1 MEDDIVETPIL
12 GQRESTTED
21 YWNTLNPFAIQLNN
35 PNTRFNAAA
44 DSTGIIDHDNP
55 EFKQRYDMSDM
66 PTKRAM
72 IEARNTEDA
81 IKIHERRSIFNDSQA
96 AIEQDGIMV
105 QLGMGILPSLASPTS
120 LIPGGAVVKAAQMA
134 KKVNRIATLAGTGA
148 ASGAV
153 ANVLD
158 EALFDAQGMPTDY
171 MGAAAIG
178 AIFGGGLGALG
189 GAISGPYQRT
199 VADALHKENDTFM
212 GDFNQDPLVNIRFDE
227 QGLPI
232 LQDPAAMEKS
242 LVDELPFIGS
252 WLRSDIHTVFQDN
265 SPVMRGYMAR
275 VTSPTVSLKDANGNI
290 MPVKFSGQDHK
301 RQSKGIHNRLNRDT
315 TTIYE
320 EAKLSGFEGTRDDYN
335 TEVYK
340 VYLTELNNQKKR
352 AQAYADQKTEH
363 MVLDQVEEGE
373 ISEFKKAHDS
383 AKDEWYDA
391 NPPEFG
397 GEAYF
402 AKGAENY
409 KSYFNT
415 MLDRSQELELKGVT
429 NIRKSRLYAPRI
441 YNYQALHKGDIA
453 PDVAKSQIR
462 EALAGDARNGFKG
475 GDGLEEATEGVYQML
490 MNTAFDL
497 NNLTNSFMVKDLPF
511 ETHLKSK
518 KLYLDETK
526 MFDLLRTDFEDVV
539 GMYHYKMSGRQATQF
554 AFGTDQLDDIMANIR
569 ADHLERGIMENQKG
583 VSAFEN
589 TVKDL
594 LGDLRINGLSDT
606 AGWTFTRNLLTYNST
621 RMGGG
626 FGGNQFIELASAMA
640 MNGFDALMNGR
651 MKQSLV
657 NSKNLLYTK
666 GQDVD
671 EFSEFLINSGYMS
684 DALHTSRINRY
695 ADTEAGFNSGKLENK
710 LNWMSDKLMKYNGM
724 RYFMGV
730 MEDYTGAAIVTKL
743 KKGNVDE
750 KQLARWGLTK
760 EDAANLKA
768 KLDVATQGDKWDLS
782 LLSRNEA
789 DTLQMAISRGIDEVV
804 VQGDSMHLPIWLKAP
819 DPFKKVLFQ
828 FMRFPLIAQET
839 LTRKG
844 FKEGQAEMM
853 AAMMASSAA
862 YVGLKYLREQAGLAS
877 GMTNEIDSKYN
888 YIDDKDALQ
897 RSLLESLNYNAPLGF
912 MSSIYNYGAIATG
925 NNELGRD
932 WQSKNGMP
940 SLMGPS
946 FGLGEDLIQ
955 LIRAGIEGNLDTE
968 RNLQRFKSLT
978 PFMNLPLVNEAGKYM
993 VEEFGR

>member
-1 MEDDIVETPIL
+1 MEEDIVESPIV

-35 PNTRFNAAA
+35 PNTRFNAAT
-44 DSTGIIDHDNP
+44 DSTGIIDYEDP
-55 EFKQRYDMSDM
+55 EFKQRYDSADIG
-66 PTKRAM
+66 TKRAM
-72 IEARNTEDA
+72 IDARNTSDA
-81 IKIHERRSIFNDSQA
+81 LKIAERRQVFNDSQA

-134 KKVNRIATLAGTGA
+134 KRVNRIATLAGTGA
-148 ASGAV
+148 ASGAA

-189 GAISGPYQRT
+189 GAIGGPYQKT
-199 VADALHKENDTFM
+199 VADALHKDNDTFM
-212 GDFNQDPLVNIRFDE
+212 SDFNQDPLMAIRYDDK
-227 QGLPI
+227 GLPI

-242 LVDELPFIGS
+242 LVDKVPFIGT
-252 WLRSDIHTVFQDN
+252 WLRSDIHTVFQDE

-275 VTSPTVSLKDANGNI
+275 VTIPTVSLKDADGNV
-290 MPVKFSGQDHK
+290 MPIKFSGQDHK

-315 TTIYE
+315 TTAYE
-320 EAKLSGFEGTRDDYN
+320 EAKMGGFEGTRDDYN

-340 VYLTELNNQKKR
+340 VYLTELNRQKKG
-352 AQAYADQKTEH
+352 AQAYADQQTAHIQLQGVDDAAIRDFEKMH
-363 MVLDQVEEGE
+363 ME
-373 ISEFKKAHDS
+373 
-383 AKDEWYDA
+383 AKDKWYDA
-391 NPPEFG
+391 HPPEFG
-397 GEAYF
+397 VDVHL

-409 KSYFNT
+409 KNYFNT
-415 MLDRSQELELKGVT
+415 MLERSQEMDMKGVGGIKK
-429 NIRKSRLYAPRI
+429 NRLYAPRI
-441 YNYQALHKGDIA
+441 YNYTALHKGDVST
-453 PDVAKSQIR
+453 DVAKSQIR

-497 NNLTNSFMVKDLPF
+497 NNLSNSFMVKDLPF

-526 MFDLLRTDFEDVV
+526 MFDLLRTDFEDVA

-554 AFGTDQLDDIMANIR
+554 AFGTDQLDDIMGNIR

-583 VSAFEN
+583 VKAFEN

-626 FGGNQFIELASAMA
+626 FGGNQFIELASALA

-730 MEDYTGAAIVTKL
+730 MEDYTGAAIITKL
-743 KKGNVDE
+743 KKGTVDE

-760 EDAANLKA
+760 EDAATLKA
-768 KLDVATQGDKWDLS
+768 KLDVATKDDKWDLS
-782 LLSRNEA
+782 QLSRDES
-789 DTLQMAISRGIDEVV
+789 DMLQMAVSRGIDEIV

-862 YVGLKYLREQAGLAS
+862 YVGLKYLREQAGIAS
-877 GMTNEIDSKYN
+877 GMTQEIDSKYN
-888 YIDDKDALQ
+888 YVDDKDALQ

-912 MSSIYNYGAIATG
+912 MSSVYNYGAIATG

-932 WQSKNGMP
+932 WQGKNGMP

-946 FGLGEDLIQ
+946 FGLGEDIIQ

-978 PFMNLPLVNEAGKYM
+978 PFMNLPLVNEAGKHM